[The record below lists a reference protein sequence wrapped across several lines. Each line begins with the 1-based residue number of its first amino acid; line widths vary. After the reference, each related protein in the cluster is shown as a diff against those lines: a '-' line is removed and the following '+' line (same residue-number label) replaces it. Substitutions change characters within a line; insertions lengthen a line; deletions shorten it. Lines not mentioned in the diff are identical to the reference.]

1 MPRKTSFKVFGLM
14 DFHFLKYKVNSK
26 YEDVE
31 EYQTRFL
38 RHNSRGVDASNY
50 SRMVN
55 MVNNKSINL
64 KV

>member
-1 MPRKTSFKVFGLM
+1 M

-38 RHNSRGVDASNY
+38 RHNSHGVDAFNY